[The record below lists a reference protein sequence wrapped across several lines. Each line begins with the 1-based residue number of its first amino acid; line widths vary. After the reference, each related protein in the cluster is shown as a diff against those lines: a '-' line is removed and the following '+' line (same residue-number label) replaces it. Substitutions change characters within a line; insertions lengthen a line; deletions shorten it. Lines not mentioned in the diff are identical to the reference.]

1 MKKVIYPRAG
11 GVDSIEIIDEEDPVA
26 SEGEVVVRI
35 HRAGIN
41 FADLMMRQG
50 LYGSH
55 PGTKHQE

>member
-50 LYGSH
+50 LYLSLIH
-55 PGTKHQE
+55 I